1 LQIQDDIIVS
11 FIIPHKGREELLK
24 ETLRSIS
31 LQLFELKKIEVIII
45 TQNQRLD
52 LDLASYPFFIRLLFE
67 SEDKTISSLR
77 NKGAEIARGTYF
89 AFLDADVFLSSNWL
103 KVMLE
108 EIKEKDI
115 KMVCAPQTVSNKPTN
130 IEKIRVAL
138 TTTKSGQFL
147 DFIGGGN
154 LFLRK
159 EDFSKSGGFPEDI
172 ITCEDYYFC
181 DRVNKLG
188 KIYCTSKANFIHLGE
203 DKNWQELF
211 KKEIWRAKG
220 NIKSIK
226 GRKITLKEIPSIIV
240 PIWIILFA
248 ILSITGILSGNFL
261 LFICGIFLVFLPIAM
276 YSIRLYRISD
286 NINFFTIIK
295 FYLVYFFARSIG
307 TLIGMFSKEKKK

>member
-1 LQIQDDIIVS
+1 MSKQDDIIVS

-24 ETLRSIS
+24 ETLRGIS
-31 LQLFELKKIEVIII
+31 LQVFDLKKIEVIIV
-45 TQNQRLD
+45 TQNKKLD
-52 LDLASYPFFIRLLFE
+52 LDSASYPFFIKILSE
-67 SEDKTISSLR
+67 SEDKTISYLR
-77 NKGAEIARGTYF
+77 NKGAQIARGTYF
-89 AFLDADVFLSSNWL
+89 AFIDADVFLSSNWL

-108 EIKEKDI
+108 EIRRKDV
-115 KMVCAPQTVSNKPTN
+115 KMVCAPQGVSNKPTN

-138 TTTKSGQFL
+138 NRTKSGKFI
-147 DFIGGGN
+147 DFTGGWN

-159 EDFSKSGGFPEDI
+159 EDFFKSGGFPEDI

-203 DKNWQELF
+203 DKNWKELF
-211 KKEIWRAKG
+211 KKEIWRANG

-226 GRKITLKEIPSIIV
+226 GRKITLKEIPSVIV

-261 LFICGIFLVFLPIAM
+261 LFVFGIFLVFLPVIV
-276 YSIRLYRISD
+276 YSIRLYRISA
-286 NINFFTIIK
+286 NINFFTILK
-295 FYLVYFFARSIG
+295 FYLVYFMARSIG
-307 TLIGMFSKEKKK
+307 TVIGIFLKE